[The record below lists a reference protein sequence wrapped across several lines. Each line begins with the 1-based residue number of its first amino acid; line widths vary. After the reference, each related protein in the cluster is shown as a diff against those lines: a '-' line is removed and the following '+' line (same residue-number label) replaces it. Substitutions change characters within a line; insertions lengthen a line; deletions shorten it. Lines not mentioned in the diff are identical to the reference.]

1 MVQLTTRER
10 VDAFW
15 CRTLG
20 VEAADLHTPGVR
32 VRANPPDRADWR
44 GVYALGFEKAVCV
57 FTPADL
63 LDAVTDGVAD
73 QDADTVLE
81 AAHWQTLL
89 GGRVRVAFGPVV
101 HHYRDD
107 RGGLDV
113 VAAGRR
119 INPRDAEA
127 FAALRGAVPPEE
139 WSAAGFTAPPAML
152 FAIFDGDRIVAAANL
167 TAGPDAAT
175 DVGIVVHPDERG
187 KGFAVQVAALAA
199 RQALLMHGIARFRAL
214 ATSSSTMAIAQ
225 KLGFEEYGRN
235 LAVYLEE

>member
-32 VRANPPDRADWR
+32 VRANPSDRADWR
-44 GVYALGFEKAVCV
+44 GLYALGFDKAVSV
-57 FTPADL
+57 FAPEEL
-63 LDAVTDGVAD
+63 LDAVADAVAD
-73 QDADTVLE
+73 QDADSVLE
-81 AAHWQTLL
+81 ATHWQTVL
-89 GGRVRVAFGPVV
+89 GRGVRVAFGPVV
-101 HHYRDD
+101 HHYRDH
-107 RGGLDV
+107 RGGLDD

-119 INPRDAEA
+119 INPGDAEA
-127 FAALRGAVPPEE
+127 FATLRGAVTPEE
-139 WSAAGFTAPPAML
+139 WLAAGFTAQPAML
-152 FAIFDGDRIVAAANL
+152 FAIFDRDRIVAAANL
-167 TAGPDAAT
+167 TAGPEAAT

-187 KGFAVQVAALAA
+187 KGFALQVAAQAA
-199 RQALLMHGIARFRAL
+199 RQAILMHGIARFRAL
-214 ATSSSTMAIAQ
+214 ATSASTMAIAR

>member
-44 GVYALGFEKAVCV
+44 GVYALGFDKAVCV
-57 FTPADL
+57 FAPDDL

-73 QDADTVLE
+73 QEADTVLE
-81 AAHWQTLL
+81 ASYWQTVL
-89 GGRVRVAFGPVV
+89 GRGVRIAFGPVV

-107 RGGLDV
+107 RDGLDDI
-113 VAAGRR
+113 AAGRR
-119 INPRDAEA
+119 INPRDSEA

-139 WSAAGFTAPPAML
+139 WLAAGFTGMPAML
-152 FAIFDGDRIVAAANL
+152 FAVFNGDQIVAAANL
-167 TAGPDAAT
+167 TAGPEAAT

-187 KGFAVQVAALAA
+187 KGFALQVTALAA
-199 RQALLMHGIARFRAL
+199 RQAILMHGVARFRAL
-214 ATSSSTMAIAQ
+214 ATSASTMSIAR

-235 LAVYLEE
+235 LAVYLEA